1 MAGEP
6 DRPRKNG
13 QDRRRRGLACRAD
26 ISRYGILK

>member
-13 QDRRRRGLACRAD
+13 QDRQLRGLACRAD